1 MNKHKPFA
9 LFIPILYI
17 KQMEMDTE
25 KFVGSNFLAE
35 AQK

>member
-9 LFIPILYI
+9 LFIPILYM

-25 KFVGSNFLAE
+25 KFVRGRTS
-35 AQK
+35 